1 MSNLDFEKNP
11 LNRPAFWHQLHPERP
26 AEYRTWVEWH
36 KVHTELEQKLAQRLR
51 VYTGPAPQETPPD
64 GGQSGAG
71 RGDIILQRRA
81 A

>member
-11 LNRPAFWHQLHPERP
+11 LNRPGFKMSLMGEPEK
-26 AEYRTWVEWH
+26 YRTWVEWQAI
-36 KVHTELEQKLAQRLR
+36 HTRLEQALAARLR
-51 VYTGPAPQETPPD
+51 VYTGPAPQGLPPD